1 MEDRSATKDR
11 HRINRAITA
20 QQVRLIDQNGEAVGV
35 VDIREAMVRAR
46 EAGMD
51 LVEVAPQAEPPV
63 CKIINYGKLKY
74 EMQKKKAEARK
85 KQKVIEIKEVKL
97 TPSIGEHDYQVKMK
111 NIRRFIDDGN
121 KVKITLRF
129 RGREIS
135 HKEIGENLLKRVLD
149 DTQEIAKCDGKP
161 QLEGRQMMMVISPV
175 ITK

>member
-1 MEDRSATKDR
+1 MEDRSATKDK

-51 LVEVAPQAEPPV
+51 LVEVAPQAKPPV

-111 NIRRFIDDGN
+111 NIKRFIDDGN

-135 HKEIGENLLKRVLD
+135 HKEIGENLLKRVLEE
-149 DTQEIAKCDGKP
+149 TQEIAKCDGKP

-175 ITK
+175 VAK

>member
-85 KQKVIEIKEVKL
+85 RQKVIEIKEVKL

-161 QLEGRQMMMVISPV
+161 QLEGRQMMIVISPV
-175 ITK
+175 VTK

>member
-175 ITK
+175 VTK